1 MLTKRNKQQH
11 KFHVYVKYIQICY
24 LTAPVTKKKKNEKKE
39 ELFIVLLFVLNMNL
53 LTQLF
58 YSISNIYLYLYVC
71 VCLLYALLMT
81 YELISLCFFVCK

>member
-1 MLTKRNKQQH
+1 MLFDCASYN
-11 KFHVYVKYIQICY
+11 
-24 LTAPVTKKKKNEKKE
+24 KKKNQKKE